1 MLKLVHEE
9 GGQLKKIVIA
19 SDSFKGTMSSV
30 EVCKIIQKGI
40 HNIRPDIKTIIVPIA
55 DGGEGTVEAYL
66 AAIGGTRIDL
76 KVKDP
81 LFREIDSF
89 YAILPDKK
97 TAVIEMAAASGLPL
111 VEEEK
116 NPCKTTTYGTGQLVL
131 DALNRGCTKII
142 LGIGGSATNDG
153 GIGFAAALGVKFLD
167 EDNNPVPLNGE
178 GLAQLQHIDIS
189 QRDKRLDSCEII
201 VACDVDNPLYG
212 ENGAAYI
219 FAPQKG
225 ADGDMV
231 KYLDDNLKHYAGII
245 HKELGIRV
253 HKIPGGGAAG
263 GLGAGLMAFASAKL
277 QSGIKTILDTVNFD
291 EIICEADLIITG
303 EGKIDGQSLRG
314 KVPIGIGERAL
325 ASNIPAVAIVGD
337 IGDDIEMVYKKG
349 INAVF
354 SINRLAIPFEK
365 ARLRSKIDLLKTVE
379 TLMRF
384 SLVF

>member
-1 MLKLVHEE
+1 M
-9 GGQLKKIVIA
+9 KKIVIA